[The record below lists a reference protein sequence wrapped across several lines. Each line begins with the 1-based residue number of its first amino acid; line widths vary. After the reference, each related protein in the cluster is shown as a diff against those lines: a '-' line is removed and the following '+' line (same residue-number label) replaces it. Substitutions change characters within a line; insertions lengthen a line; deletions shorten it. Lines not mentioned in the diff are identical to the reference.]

1 MIKKEN
7 KNKKETHKI
16 WEKEK
21 KMDYHKIKKKRKKAT
36 GKTKGIIV
44 D

>member
-1 MIKKEN
+1 MGKK
-7 KNKKETHKI
+7 K
-16 WEKEK
+16 K
-21 KMDYHKIKKKRKKAT
+21 KMNYHKIKKKRKKAT